1 MYIILFII
9 ILFIYIIID
18 KLIYINYSNYFIETF
33 NNEGLLFCCQGWTDI
48 FNTFGLINYYSL
60 KYSKLYV
67 VLKKEAFDLVNF
79 YIKDLNNIE
88 LILVDNINCKKSI
101 CTDNEIYNYLKKNN
115 KDILNNSKC
124 LFHGWMDEHRK
135 DKYKDIFSKNMK
147 IDGSNFV
154 NLFYTSYD
162 LSSNI
167 RIDYFIFNRDY
178 DLENITY
185 NNFINKYGEKYILY
199 HSNDDNINFI
209 IDKKPYKYINL
220 NKKTDIFFDYIKILE
235 NSIEFHL
242 IDSSWTA
249 FIYLLECKYNLFKN
263 KKIYLYPIRN
273 YTKMFQ
279 NPVLLD
285 NWIFIT

>member
-1 MYIILFII
+1 MYIILFLI

-18 KLIYINYSNYFIETF
+18 KLIYYSNYSIEGF

-60 KYSKLYV
+60 KYSKLYIIY
-67 VLKKEAFDLVNF
+67 KKEAFDLVNF
-79 YIKDLNNIE
+79 YIKNLNNIE
-88 LILVDNINCKKSI
+88 LILIDNIYCKESN
-101 CTDNEIYNYLKKNN
+101 CTDNEIYNYLKKNK
-115 KDILNNSKC
+115 KDILNNSKY
-124 LFHGWMDEHRK
+124 LFHGWMDEHRI
-135 DKYKDIFSKNMK
+135 DKYKNIFLKNMK
-147 IDGSNFV
+147 IDDSNFV

-162 LSSNI
+162 LSSSI

-199 HSNDDNINFI
+199 HSNDDDINFI
-209 IDKKPYKYINL
+209 IDKKSYKYINL
-220 NKKTDIFFDYIKILE
+220 NKNTDIFFDYIKILE
-235 NSIEFHL
+235 NAIEFHL
-242 IDSSWTA
+242 IDSSWAA
-249 FIYLLECKYNLFKN
+249 FIYLLECKYNLFID

-273 YTKMFQ
+273 YKKMFQ
-279 NPVLLD
+279 DPILLN